1 MFFNLYLLVSPVL
14 WLSSLLYISCF
25 IFSAKRIILS
35 SDFATLQDL
44 ISNGVGLFLVNASM
58 SHLQHAWWA
67 NGTLR
72 LQSTGLHGS
81 SIIWLYNLTRSYAIV
96 RCGIFVWTV
105 FLVRLPCTASRW
117 WFHNVAPWV
126 LGFFFGKGPP
136 SSWCFHGVMFSLH
149 LSTNCRLYCDQPSYI
164 SFIIHVCD
172 SVIFV
177 SIFNELSSGTI
188 GIFCD

>member
-1 MFFNLYLLVSPVL
+1 MRILFCTLNCYLYLYLFVRPVASVIYLLVHWTLKLVL
-14 WLSSLLYISCF
+14 CWLGRELGWNVLQSLFTSVTRSMVVLSTIYFVLYL
-25 IFSAKRIILS
+25 FSQEDHLS

-105 FLVRLPCTASRW
+105 FFVRLPCTASRW
-117 WFHNVAPWV
+117 
-126 LGFFFGKGPP
+126 
-136 SSWCFHGVMFSLH
+136 
-149 LSTNCRLYCDQPSYI
+149 
-164 SFIIHVCD
+164 
-172 SVIFV
+172 
-177 SIFNELSSGTI
+177 
-188 GIFCD
+188 